1 MTSYAYD
8 FMDVKK
14 FHDEGLKGQGI
25 KVAVMDSGIQK
36 HTDLIV
42 KGGVNT
48 YNNSL
53 PYDADLNNSHGTM
66 VAGII
71 GSQSMGIAPDCDLYA
86 IRIDDGV
93 STVNNTQWSEQID
106 GMDWAISNGM
116 DVVICSFSGYT
127 ESTQRKEAFKR
138 AYDAG
143 IAIFCSAGNKQ
154 SGYPLSV
161 DRIGYPSRYPFVVT
175 TANID
180 ENKTRYPLSC
190 VGSRLNFANGGVNV
204 RTTTID
210 KSNAISNRFGTGLG
224 TSYANPATAGL
235 YVLYKQKYP
244 NDSREK
250 ILQRMYINAENI
262 GDSWEYGAGIPKYPN
277 ISHKNIVINRR
288 VVQ

>member
-8 FMDVKK
+8 FMDIKE
-14 FHDEGLKGQGI
+14 FHDLGIKGQGV

-48 YNNSL
+48 YNKSS

-71 GSQSMGIAPDCDLYA
+71 GSQSMGIAPECDLYA

-93 STVNNTQWSEQID
+93 STVNNTQWKEQID
-106 GMDWAISNGM
+106 GMDWAIANDM

-138 AYDAG
+138 AHDAG
-143 IAIFCSAGNKQ
+143 IAIFCSAGNRQ
-154 SGYPLSV
+154 TGYPLSV

-175 TANID
+175 TANIKSD
-180 ENKTRYPLSC
+180 KKRYSTSC
-190 VGSRLNFANGGVNV
+190 VGTRLNFSSGGDSVMS
-204 RTTTID
+204 TSID
-210 KSNAISNRFGTGLG
+210 KNNDVSNIFRSGTG
-224 TSYANPATAGL
+224 TSYANPAVAGM
-235 YVLYKQKYP
+235 YCLYKNKYP
-244 NDSREK
+244 ELDRDEIIHSMVLNAEK
-250 ILQRMYINAENI
+250 I
-262 GDSWEYGAGIPKYPN
+262 GDPFLYGSGIPKYPQKK
-277 ISHKNIVINRR
+277 HKKIIINSRR
-288 VVQ
+288 D